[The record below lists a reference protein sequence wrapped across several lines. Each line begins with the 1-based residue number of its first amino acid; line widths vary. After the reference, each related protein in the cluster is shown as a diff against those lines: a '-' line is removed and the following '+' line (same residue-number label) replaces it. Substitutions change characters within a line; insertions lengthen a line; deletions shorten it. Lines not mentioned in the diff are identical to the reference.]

1 MCIVHLRVS
10 CPDAL
15 SELLVEDVEG
25 TEMAIEAIVSTALLE
40 VFDAVYVE
48 NITVH
53 RSPEH
58 NDDEDGELRAA

>member
-10 CPDAL
+10 CPDVL
-15 SELLVEDVEG
+15 SELLVDDVEG

-48 NITVH
+48 NITVR
-53 RSPEH
+53 RSPERE
-58 NDDEDGELRAA
+58 DDCGEPRAA